1 MGIIYIKINQF
12 FKLIIIQL
20 KNGWNMLLII
30 TIRAES
36 FVYLIWNKT
45 IFVEKYWF
53 CFFFCLFIN
62 TKFF

>member
-36 FVYLIWNKT
+36 FVYLI
-45 IFVEKYWF
+45 
-53 CFFFCLFIN
+53 
-62 TKFF
+62 